1 MYWKTLHAG
10 HVEEDYIGGASNA
23 IFVTKSAVLRSEV
36 NLCHEIPPSKYS
48 NA

>member
-1 MYWKTLHAG
+1 MYWKSLHAG

-36 NLCHEIPPSKYS
+36 SHCHALLYLPLL
-48 NA
+48 